1 MAARQSSPP
10 NAAGRSPAPVPHTDP
25 DIAAFLRALEGE
37 RGASAHTLAAYGRD
51 LRQFAVFTRQEG
63 LTRWDEITPQVARYY
78 VTVLDRRYARSAI
91 ARHLSAIR
99 TFFRFLYREG
109 KVSRNPLALVS
120 APRRPRRLPKFLT
133 PEEVRAVL
141 RAPDVSTPRGLRDRA
156 VLEILYATGMRVGEL
171 VALRRSALPAPVSAG
186 QAWEGELRVLGKGR
200 RERIVLLTDAAQDA
214 LAQYVQSGRPAL
226 LRGRASDAVFVNAR
240 GGPLSDRGVRLIVDQ
255 ALKVAS
261 LARHISPH
269 VLRHT
274 FATHLLDGGADLRVV
289 QELLGHASLA
299 TTQIYTH
306 VSRDWLKRVYDKAHP
321 RA

>member
-1 MAARQSSPP
+1 L
-10 NAAGRSPAPVPHTDP
+10 DP
-25 DIAAFLRALEGE
+25 DVAAFLRTLEGE
-37 RGASAHTLAAYGRD
+37 RGASRHTLVAYARD
-51 LRQFAVFTRQEG
+51 LTSFASFARTEG
-63 LTRWDEITPQVARYY
+63 IARWDQVTPHMARRY
-78 VTVLDRRYARSAI
+78 VTVLDRHYARTAV

-109 KVSRNPLALVS
+109 KASSNPFTLVS

-133 PEEVRAVL
+133 PEEIRAVL
-141 RAPDVSTPRGLRDRA
+141 RAPDVSMPRGLRDRA
-156 VLEILYATGMRVGEL
+156 VLEVLYATGMRVGEL
-171 VALRRSALPAPVSAG
+171 VALRLSDLPPGGRAG
-186 QAWEGELRVLGKGR
+186 QAWRGELRVVGKGR
-200 RERIVLLTDAAQDA
+200 RERIVLMTDAAQDA
-214 LAQYVQSGRPAL
+214 LRQYLQFGRPAL
-226 LRGRASDAVFVNAR
+226 LRSRHGDAVFVNAR
-240 GGPLSDRGVRLIVDQ
+240 GGRLSDRGVRLLVDQ
-255 ALKVAS
+255 ALRVAA
-261 LARHISPH
+261 LARRISPH